1 MASGLTQCQGIFCG
15 LRVTGRWAKM
25 CGLAE
30 NRQRRRKDG
39 PASFHRDLESGDP
52 NASTEQALLTI
63 SICRLGTRFAALK
76 SSL

>member
-1 MASGLTQCQGIFCG
+1 M
-15 LRVTGRWAKM
+15 TGRWAKM

-52 NASTEQALLTI
+52 NAGTEQALLII
-63 SICRLGTRFAALK
+63 SICRLGTRLAAL
-76 SSL
+76 SLELSGLLPGRAACELGQ